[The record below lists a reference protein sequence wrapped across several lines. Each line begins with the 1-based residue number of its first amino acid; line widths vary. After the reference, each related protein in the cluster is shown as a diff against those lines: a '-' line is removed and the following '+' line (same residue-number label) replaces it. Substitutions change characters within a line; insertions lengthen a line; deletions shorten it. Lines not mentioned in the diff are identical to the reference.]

1 MFTEER
7 IGEILRQLSLLR
19 YPETVLA
26 IGWKM
31 LRTTGE
37 QRPTPSESRSG
48 WSTIPADGIWGGDCE
63 YYAFA
68 ADLTLPETFAGHPA
82 ELSLLTGCEG
92 QWDATN
98 PQFSVYINGELRQG
112 FDVNHHELTLTECAK
127 PGECFSVFLSAY
139 TGVQNFHLVF
149 DASLRTVDREIEGLY
164 YDLLVPWQ
172 TACLLDQ
179 DDTQYIRLIQTLNE
193 AVNLLDLRRPGNE
206 AFHASVQTARAFLRE
221 KFYTHTRKDGPCS
234 ALGIRTST
242 SRGSG
247 RSP

>member
-68 ADLTLPETFAGHPA
+68 ADLALPETFAGHPA

-127 PGECFSVFLSAY
+127 PGECFLFSFPPIPAC
-139 TGVQNFHLVF
+139 
-149 DASLRTVDREIEGLY
+149 RTFIWYLTP
-164 YDLLVPWQ
+164 LCAP
-172 TACLLDQ
+172 
-179 DDTQYIRLIQTLNE
+179 
-193 AVNLLDLRRPGNE
+193 
-206 AFHASVQTARAFLRE
+206 
-221 KFYTHTRKDGPCS
+221 
-234 ALGIRTST
+234 
-242 SRGSG
+242 
-247 RSP
+247 

>member
-19 YPETVLA
+19 YPETVPA

-37 QRPTPSESRSG
+37 QRPTPSEACSG

-63 YYAFA
+63 YYAFV

-127 PGECFSVFLSAY
+127 TGECFSVFLSAY

-164 YDLLVPWQ
+164 YDPARSPWQ
-172 TACLLDQ
+172 TACRW
-179 DDTQYIRLIQTLNE
+179 IRT
-193 AVNLLDLRRPGNE
+193 
-206 AFHASVQTARAFLRE
+206 
-221 KFYTHTRKDGPCS
+221 THSIS
-234 ALGIRTST
+234 AL
-242 SRGSG
+242 SR
-247 RSP
+247 R

>member
-19 YPETVLA
+19 YPETVPA

-37 QRPTPSESRSG
+37 QRPTPSEACSG

-63 YYAFA
+63 YYAFV

-98 PQFSVYINGELRQG
+98 PQFSVYINGELRQEIG
-112 FDVNHHELTLTECAK
+112 R
-127 PGECFSVFLSAY
+127 
-139 TGVQNFHLVF
+139 
-149 DASLRTVDREIEGLY
+149 ASCRER
-164 YDLLVPWQ
+164 V
-172 TACLLDQ
+172 
-179 DDTQYIRLIQTLNE
+179 
-193 AVNLLDLRRPGNE
+193 
-206 AFHASVQTARAFLRE
+206 
-221 KFYTHTRKDGPCS
+221 
-234 ALGIRTST
+234 
-242 SRGSG
+242 
-247 RSP
+247 